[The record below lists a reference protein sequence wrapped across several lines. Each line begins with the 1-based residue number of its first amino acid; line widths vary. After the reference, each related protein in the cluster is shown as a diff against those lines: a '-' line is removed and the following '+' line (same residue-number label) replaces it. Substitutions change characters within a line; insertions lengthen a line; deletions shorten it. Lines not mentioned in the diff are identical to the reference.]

1 MLKHLA
7 IFWMFLIVLCADCGA
22 HQVQAK
28 DNRQKPAA
36 PVLTVPQQQDNGAPL
51 NGEKQKDIHAD
62 VKIVNPPQK
71 DFYDKSP
78 VWMNLALVIVALG
91 TGVVIGWQAWET
103 RRAAT
108 GAEGAAEA
116 ALAQIEMVKDKERAH
131 FSIEFMEPRFTYDNK
146 VDGYPIHFRVTM
158 DGSTRAQVINDRIVA
173 YIGDGP
179 EDRAYWVPLG
189 LPQTFRPEDSPFDG
203 FTLIRTSDDIPD
215 VETDAGRIK
224 MVREKKLRVFVN
236 GRVWYRDLFGEEWE
250 MGFDRGWS
258 IWDYYGGE
266 DTRAGI
272 WSKNSNEEGDYHQK
286 AQQPTKAN

>member
-116 ALAQIEMVKDKERAH
+116 ALA
-131 FSIEFMEPRFTYDNK
+131 
-146 VDGYPIHFRVTM
+146 
-158 DGSTRAQVINDRIVA
+158 
-173 YIGDGP
+173 
-179 EDRAYWVPLG
+179 
-189 LPQTFRPEDSPFDG
+189 
-203 FTLIRTSDDIPD
+203 
-215 VETDAGRIK
+215 
-224 MVREKKLRVFVN
+224 
-236 GRVWYRDLFGEEWE
+236 
-250 MGFDRGWS
+250 
-258 IWDYYGGE
+258 
-266 DTRAGI
+266 
-272 WSKNSNEEGDYHQK
+272 
-286 AQQPTKAN
+286 